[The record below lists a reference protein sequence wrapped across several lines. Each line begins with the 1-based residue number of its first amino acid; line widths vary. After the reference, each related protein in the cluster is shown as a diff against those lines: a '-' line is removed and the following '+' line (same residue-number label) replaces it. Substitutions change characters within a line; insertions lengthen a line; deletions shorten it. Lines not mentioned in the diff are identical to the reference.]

1 VDFVHRGQGSTNN
14 GNVARRFCECPAT
27 TAAIIGLDKS
37 LIRRFA
43 VILQALSS
51 MKTINIDAYREF
63 ANETAK
69 LYVHLYPWYYMT
81 PTVHKI
87 FIHGAEIIQ
96 HALVAIGQLSEE
108 AQEALNEDFKHIREF
123 NTRKCSR
130 IATNEDLL
138 NHLFISSDPVITN
151 SLEIFYKKPK
161 KMFDKTYT

>member
-1 VDFVHRGQGSTNN
+1 VDFVQRGQGSTNN
-14 GNVARRFCECPAT
+14 GNVARRFFECPAT
-27 TAAIIGLDKS
+27 TAAIIGLDES

-87 FIHGAEIIQ
+87 LIHGAEIIQ

-108 AQEALNEDFKHIREF
+108 AQEVLNKDFKHIREF
-123 NTRKCSR
+123 NTRVS
-130 IATNEDLL
+130 
-138 NHLFISSDPVITN
+138 ISSHLHH
-151 SLEIFYKKPK
+151 SH
-161 KMFDKTYT
+161 